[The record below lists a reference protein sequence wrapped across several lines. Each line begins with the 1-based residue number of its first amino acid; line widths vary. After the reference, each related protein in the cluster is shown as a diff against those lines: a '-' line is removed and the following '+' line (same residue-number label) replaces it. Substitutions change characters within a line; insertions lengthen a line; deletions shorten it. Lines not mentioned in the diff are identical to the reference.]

1 MFAGLDDALSSR
13 NATRVIFYTLTRY
26 WWFYYSHSFSHQ
38 YIEFFRVTS
47 NSLFHAVYRWI
58 PDYRPL
64 QKRTVA
70 RL

>member
-47 NSLFHAVYRWI
+47 NSLFHAVYR
-58 PDYRPL
+58 
-64 QKRTVA
+64 
-70 RL
+70 